1 MPFPSYILLYL
12 VELQDGFDGLESSS
26 NIPVCSLFLL
36 VVCIHLSLGRFYHMA
51 WATVRWLLWV
61 AEARKETE
69 IMNYTYLVVLSI
81 IVLLVGGALGY
92 LVRYFWLEKK
102 HRKFE
107 EDARNLIAES
117 KKEAETIKK
126 EAILQAKDS
135 LFQMKVEFEKE
146 SKEGRKEFQNL
157 EKRILQKEEN
167 LDRKAEALD
176 KKEAAVGKREKQV
189 DQQEKNLVGREKE
202 LESVLKEERKRLES
216 ISMMSAEE
224 AKEMLLRTIE
234 GEARHDAAVLVKKIE
249 TEARE
254 IGDRK
259 AKDIIALAIQRY
271 SGDYVAEKTVSVVNL
286 PNEEMKG
293 RIIGREGRNI
303 RAIEASTGV
312 DLIIDD
318 TPEAVILSGFNPVRR
333 EVARI
338 SLERLISDGRIH
350 PARIEEIVEKVN
362 AEIETSIREAGE
374 QAAFDVGVHSINPE
388 LIKLI
393 GKLKFRTSYAQNVLQ
408 HSREVS
414 FLCGIM
420 AAELGLNEKHARRA
434 GLLHDIG
441 KAVDHE
447 MEGPHAAIGADL
459 ARRYGE
465 SAAIV
470 HAIAAHHEDIQ
481 AEDIFAILVQAS
493 DALSGAR
500 PGARK
505 ELLETYVRRLEDLE
519 KIAGSFNGISKAY
532 AIQAGRELRII
543 VESNAVADSDVVML
557 SRDIAKKIESELTYP
572 GQIKVTVIRETRAVE
587 YAK

>member
-1 MPFPSYILLYL
+1 M
-12 VELQDGFDGLESSS
+12 GFL
-26 NIPVCSLFLL
+26 C
-36 VVCIHLSLGRFYHMA
+36 H
-51 WATVRWLLWV
+51 
-61 AEARKETE
+61 
-69 IMNYTYLVVLSI
+69 
-81 IVLLVGGALGY
+81 
-92 LVRYFWLEKK
+92 YFWLEKK
-102 HRKFE
+102 RRSLE
-107 EDARNLIAES
+107 LDAGNVVAEA

-135 LFQMKVEFEKE
+135 LFQMKAEFERE
-146 SKEGRKEFQNL
+146 SKESRREFQNL

-167 LDRKAEALD
+167 LDRKAEGLD
-176 KKEAAVGKREKQV
+176 KKESLLNKRDKQLG
-189 DQQEKNLVGREKE
+189 QQERELLERERE
-202 LESVLKEERKRLES
+202 LQAVVEEEKRRLES
-216 ISMMSAEE
+216 ISGMSSQE
-224 AKEMLLRTIE
+224 AKEMLIASIE
-234 GEARHDAAVLVKKIE
+234 SEARHDAALLAKKIE

-254 IGDRK
+254 IADRK
-259 AKDIIALAIQRY
+259 AKDIISLAIQRY
-271 SGDYVAEKTVSVVNL
+271 AGDYVAEKTVSVVNL

-350 PARIEEIVEKVN
+350 PARIEEVVEKVN
-362 AEIETSIREAGE
+362 SEIETSIREAGE
-374 QAAFDVGVHSINPE
+374 QAAFDVGVHGIHPE
-388 LIKLI
+388 LVKLI

-420 AAELGLNEKHARRA
+420 AAELGLNEKQAKRA

-441 KAVDHE
+441 KAMDHE
-447 MEGPHAAIGADL
+447 MEGPHAAIGSDL
-459 ARRYGE
+459 ARRHGE
-465 SAAIV
+465 SATIV
-470 HAIAAHHEDIQ
+470 HAIAAHHEDIP
-481 AEDIFAILVQAS
+481 AEDVLAIVVQAA

-505 ELLETYVRRLEDLE
+505 ELLETYVKRLEDLE
-519 KIAGSFNGISKAY
+519 RIAGAFNGISKAY

-543 VESNAVADSDVVML
+543 VESALVSDADVVLL

-572 GQIKVTVIRETRAVE
+572 GQIKVTVIRETRSVE
-587 YAK
+587 FAK